1 MTPNQLGG
9 FPSSKLVAPFSK
21 KHIPQTLTLV
31 AAQLTEDR
39 RRHGNLKPMMSRQE
53 RYVPF

>member
-1 MTPNQLGG
+1 MTPNQLGR

-39 RRHGNLKPMMSRQE
+39 HRHGNLKPMMSRQE
-53 RYVPF
+53 RYIPF